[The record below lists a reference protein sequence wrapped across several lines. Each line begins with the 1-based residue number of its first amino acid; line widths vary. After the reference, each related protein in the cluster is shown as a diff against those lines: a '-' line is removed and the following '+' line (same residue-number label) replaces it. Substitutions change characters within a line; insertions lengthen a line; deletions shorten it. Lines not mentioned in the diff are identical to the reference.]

1 MEYSLIFAGRHGV
14 GKTSIFS
21 YLKRQLPTAES
32 ASEVSDSIS
41 NNRHQF
47 VTMMESHGT
56 VAKVSQPKIDAL
68 NMEVACT

>member
-32 ASEVSDSIS
+32 EVSDSIS

-56 VAKVSQPKIDAL
+56 LAKVSQPKIDAL